1 MGCSRKPSSLEVYCL
16 KQARLF
22 PRIRDLT
29 KQRGIW
35 ARTHKKSICV
45 PEKKFILSFQ
55 IFVINDFSKCEVES
69 EWRCS
74 VGSSKKAS
82 NYLSRISSWRI
93 RAKKSLP
100 RNGFTG
106 TPFNPPC
113 LCERACL
120 CAGIRSSVA
129 IWIPTVRAGHVG
141 YASSPPRYC
150 CSASWTQNS
159 CRPLR
164 SGFPRSLPS
173 RAIQKDRIALLGFKR
188 LTKHQASPW
197 LLCLA
202 ALKALSVSVPPLLA
216 CNF

>member
-141 YASSPPRYC
+141 YCVFSSPLLLFCLLNPEQL
-150 CSASWTQNS
+150 SPSS
-159 CRPLR
+159 LR
-164 SGFPRSLPS
+164 FPP
-173 RAIQKDRIALLGFKR
+173 
-188 LTKHQASPW
+188 
-197 LLCLA
+197 
-202 ALKALSVSVPPLLA
+202 
-216 CNF
+216 